1 MSVEKLATGV
11 MYFWISFKF
20 NYFIHEE
27 TEKNR
32 QVFVKSKGAKFQFMS
47 KKKRDPKKPHVII
60 LSLIYSKLR
69 NSDNVLRENDNGF

>member
-47 KKKRDPKKPHVII
+47 QKKKRPQKT
-60 LSLIYSKLR
+60 SRY
-69 NSDNVLRENDNGF
+69 NSVFDLFKTQKF